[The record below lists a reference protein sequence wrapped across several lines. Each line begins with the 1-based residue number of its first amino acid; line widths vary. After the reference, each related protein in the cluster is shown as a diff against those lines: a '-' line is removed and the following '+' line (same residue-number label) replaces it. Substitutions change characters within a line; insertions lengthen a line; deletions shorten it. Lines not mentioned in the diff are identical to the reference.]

1 MGNVC
6 VCVCVCVYTSVH
18 VFGGLFTESDNVQ
31 RQQQLNEYEMK
42 QRWQDNGLLFTFQT
56 QDGSENKFKIKKPA
70 MINKAASLRVRF
82 PDPRLTQPS

>member
-1 MGNVC
+1 
-6 VCVCVCVYTSVH
+6 
-18 VFGGLFTESDNVQ
+18 
-31 RQQQLNEYEMK
+31 MK